1 MLFIMA
7 HKAGETLKKILFL
20 SALLILL
27 TQAFVFAGQYNVYTP
42 TTYKQ
47 IEIVQSPKN
56 AKIQG
61 QAIELLVDYS
71 GSMDKWIEIAKE
83 TLIYILPKIP
93 DTSAVAL
100 RVFGEYNSL
109 TSSFAYTDSCKAT
122 RLAVYFKKNNEAKLI
137 DALQKAKTGGSTP
150 LEFALRETVN
160 KDLKGV
166 QIFTAD
172 NKAAPVQRKKIILVT
187 DGYDTCNGDPC
198 AYIRSIVK
206 SRPDIQID
214 VVQLGSDNT
223 LKCLTNQTNG
233 KFYKINGSR
242 QKFETAFEDAFNVP
256 RGTVSSG
263 KQGLQALPSSNVKIK
278 YEQPAKNNTQP
289 AVQIQTSSPKRGYKF
304 IQF

>member
-109 TSSFAYTDSCKAT
+109 TSSFAYTDSCNAT

-233 KFYKINGSR
+233 KFYRIDGSR